1 MTTNQQN
8 NLPPSL
14 QKIIDGIRRH
24 QHSMKPSLVKKIV
37 LEAGVK
43 MEDLNPWETY
53 NHLKVDSY
61 GRKLVFAADFFEI
74 MVMSWTPG
82 DVSAI
87 HDHGYTQW
95 GAVQVFGSA
104 EHATFL
110 VQDDSINT
118 LSREVI
124 QPGKVIAVGHQLVH
138 QMANRSQERF
148 LSLHVYG
155 VNTEEFAQESVT
167 ADAQIWNITDG
178 VVQRTSGGVF
188 FALADEQINSV
199 ENAPL
204 PDYLSWL
211 HNTVEYL
218 RRVRK
223 AKQENNGRDWGS
235 LEKRLTESLFE
246 VDNWYSLRRELME
259 HIDSSGHT
267 TNTNYWN
274 LLRNE
279 LIHGAQLQSEILDR
293 ENNEEDSFYTYA
305 ELYDEI
311 IGKKCLDGFTSRYIK
326 FVCDTYNF
334 DLSNLKILSIGCGTG
349 IMEEYI
355 MKTYSVPSSNLLGID
370 VSEAMVKIAST
381 KINAAVGNI
390 LEMQGEETKFDL
402 SFASLNVFQYLPQMM
417 MEKAIQKTAEVTQKG
432 GSFAGD
438 FITSDHIRWYPNVI
452 TSDNVISLRQPLLL
466 EENHNTLQQSEIINV
481 SKMHGKLQITYEGKH
496 VRYLPSLWKV
506 RYLFNKYFESVDI
519 FDAVTLEPLESEN
532 DTCPSTRYL
541 VVAKN

>member
-1 MTTNQQN
+1 MSMNQYN
-8 NLPPSL
+8 HLPPSL
-14 QKIIDGIRRH
+14 QRIIDGIRHH
-24 QHSMKPSLVKKIV
+24 QHSMKPSLAKKIV
-37 LEAGVK
+37 LEAGVR
-43 MEDLNPWETY
+43 MGDLNPWESY
-53 NHLKVDSY
+53 NHPLADSY

-87 HDHGYTQW
+87 HDHGYTEW
-95 GAVQVFGSA
+95 GAVQIFGPA

-138 QMANRSQERF
+138 QMANRSQEKF

-155 VNTEEFAQESVT
+155 VNTEDFAQESVT
-167 ADAQIWNITDG
+167 ADARIWNITDG
-178 VVQRTSGGVF
+178 VVQRTNGGVF
-188 FALADEQINSV
+188 FALPDEKINSI
-199 ENAPL
+199 ESAPF
-204 PDYLSWL
+204 PDSLSWL
-211 HNTVEYL
+211 NHTVEYL

-223 AKQENNGRDWGS
+223 AAEENHARDWET
-235 LEKRLTESLFE
+235 LETRLTQSLFD
-246 VDNWYSLRRELME
+246 VNRWYSLKSEIME

-267 TNTNYWN
+267 TNTNFWN
-274 LLRNE
+274 IIRKE
-279 LIHGAQLQSEILDR
+279 LIHAAHLQGEILNR
-293 ENNEEDSFYTYA
+293 EKNQEDSFFTYA

-311 IGKKCLDGFTSRYIK
+311 IGKQCLEGFTSRYIK
-326 FVCDTYNF
+326 FVHDTYNLDF
-334 DLSNLKILSIGCGTG
+334 PNLQILSIGCGTG

-355 MKTYSVPSSNLLGID
+355 LKNYSVPSDNLLGID
-370 VSEAMVKIAST
+370 VSEAMVKIASK
-381 KINAAVGNI
+381 KINASVGNI
-390 LEMQGEETKFDL
+390 LEMTGGGMNFDL
-402 SFASLNVFQYLPQMM
+402 SFASLNVFQYLPQEM
-417 MEKAIQKTAEVTQKG
+417 MEKAIQQTSEVTKKG
-432 GSFAGD
+432 GYFVGD

-452 TSDNVISLRQPLLL
+452 TSENVISLRQPLLL
-466 EENHNTLQQSEIINV
+466 EENHNTLQQSEIINI

-506 RYLFNKYFESVDI
+506 RYFFNKYFASVDI